1 MAGVVTQPG
10 RRLSG
15 DAPPPPAPE
24 PDRGGGGDWALLTV
38 AGNAVVAHLIWGR
51 LAAEGI
57 EVHLDASNASPA
69 AWLHPFGDP
78 ASPVKVFVRRS
89 DLAAASLLLHEV
101 DGAPYLEPD
110 IETAPVPGGA
120 AGAAGP
126 SWTGF
131 RLLVAAA
138 AALTLTGLLLFGPC
152 VSHWV
157 CV

>member
-1 MAGVVTQPG
+1 MAGVLTQPG

-15 DAPPPPAPE
+15 DAPPPPAHDS
-24 PDRGGGGDWALLTV
+24 DRGGGGDWALLTV

-57 EVHLDASNASPA
+57 DVHLDASNASPA

-101 DGAPYLEPD
+101 EDPPETEQEPLR
-110 IETAPVPGGA
+110 ITGTA
-120 AGAAGP
+120 AGARAP

-138 AALTLTGLLLFGPC
+138 AALALTGLLLFGPC